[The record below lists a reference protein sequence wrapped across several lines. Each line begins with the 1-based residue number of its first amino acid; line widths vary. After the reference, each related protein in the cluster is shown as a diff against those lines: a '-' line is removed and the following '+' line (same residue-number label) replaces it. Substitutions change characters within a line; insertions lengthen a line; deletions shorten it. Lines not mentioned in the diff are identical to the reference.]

1 MQRGIRTEIEPKKRK
16 NKGRKE
22 RNVKTSIV
30 GTLDFRRGATRMDG
44 IGEESGARVYTA
56 GHNSFLKAMQSGC
69 YSPSHGSGSLIIEA
83 PFLFK
88 PKPRFAGEKSFNP
101 VVALS

>member
-1 MQRGIRTEIEPKKRK
+1 MEYEPKSNRK
-16 NKGRKE
+16 KE
-22 RNVKTSIV
+22 RIKEERRGEMSKR

-88 PKPRFAGEKSFNP
+88 PKPRLAGEKSFNP

>member
-1 MQRGIRTEIEPKKRK
+1 MSKR
-16 NKGRKE
+16 
-22 RNVKTSIV
+22 

-88 PKPRFAGEKSFNP
+88 PKPRFAGEKSSNP

>member
-1 MQRGIRTEIEPKKRK
+1 
-16 NKGRKE
+16 
-22 RNVKTSIV
+22 
-30 GTLDFRRGATRMDG
+30 MDG

-88 PKPRFAGEKSFNP
+88 PKPRFADEKKFQPRGCSFVIGTCANWQLP
-101 VVALS
+101 FR